1 MGECFPVPCQVIK
14 LTSLQ
19 FCGGAISNK
28 EVNTNEEEQGAEER
42 RVEVQVG
49 RAAGGR
55 QRFWEALSSE
65 KEPIP
70 PEQRNDRSHLLFKIF

>member
-28 EVNTNEEEQGAEER
+28 EVNTNEGGVAEDR
-42 RVEVQVG
+42 SVEVGVG
-49 RAAGGR
+49 RAAAGR
-55 QRFWEALSSE
+55 QRLWEALSSE
-65 KEPIP
+65 RELIP
-70 PEQRNDRSHLLFKIF
+70 PEQRNDRSHLLLKIF